1 MSYPPKMPD
10 RLKRCEEC
18 GEPTTVVVTDL
29 DEVEPIVTVEAT
41 WLAWKHREHHA
52 YCGAH
57 ARCSLS
63 YRLDGSVQESC
74 EFTGVLSTPGGG

>member
-1 MSYPPKMPD
+1 MNYPTGMPD
-10 RLKRCEEC
+10 KLRRCEEC
-18 GEPTTVVVTDL
+18 GESATVVVTDF

-52 YCGAH
+52 YCDAH

-63 YRLDGSVQESC
+63 YRLDGSVRTSC
-74 EFTGVLSTPGGG
+74 EFAGEPCPGGAT